1 MSEKNKKFLKRL
13 GTTLLSLAV
22 TAGIII
28 GVIAFVKVLSYES
41 ALKLMKEGKY
51 REAYDSFKKMD
62 GYRDSE
68 EKIEEAK
75 AGIIQNATV
84 GSKVILGSYWSSDE
98 DNSHEREDIEWR
110 VLEIKDGKAMLISEK
125 LLDYSYFLKTVS
137 RVNMIEEG
145 VVYTW
150 ENSYLRSYLN
160 GYFFDQAFSE
170 EEKKRVQE
178 TVVKPDR
185 EALTAWFSDISTSE
199 EALAENETVD
209 RVYVLS
215 YAELMKYFPK
225 EDDRVC
231 DVSQYVYKNH
241 PFNGD
246 IIGRAMYSVERISE
260 ECCSWWLRD
269 TFDTVDGE
277 HYTCYV
283 DYKNR
288 VVRAGYYHHA
298 IRPVI
303 WISIE

>member
-1 MSEKNKKFLKRL
+1 MKEERKKKIKGWGLA
-13 GTTLLSLAV
+13 LLNVVIAV
-22 TAGIII
+22 GIII
-28 GVIAFVKVLSYES
+28 GVVAFVKVLSYET
-41 ALKLMKEGKY
+41 ALKKLKEGKY
-51 REAYDSFKKMD
+51 REAYESLKKMD
-62 GYRDSE
+62 GYQDSE
-68 EKIEEAK
+68 QWLEEAK
-75 AGIIQNATV
+75 IGILRNATV
-84 GSKVILGSYWSSDE
+84 GSTVFLGSYWSSDE
-98 DNSHEREDIEWR
+98 KDSIEREDIEWK
-110 VLEIKDGKAMLISEK
+110 VLEVKDGKAMLISEK

-137 RVNMIEEG
+137 RVNLIEEG

-231 DVSQYVYKNH
+231 DVSQYVYRIH